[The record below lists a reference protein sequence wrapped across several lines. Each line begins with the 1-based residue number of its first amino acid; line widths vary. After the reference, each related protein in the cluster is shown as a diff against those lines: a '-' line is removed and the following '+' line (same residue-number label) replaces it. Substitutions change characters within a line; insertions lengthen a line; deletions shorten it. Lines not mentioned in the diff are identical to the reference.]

1 MTAGAS
7 LRRKHGEQRV
17 RGVPTGAA
25 GGHLSRCT
33 LAYRFPEEDA
43 KFLAVAVPRVISGT
57 DVSPL
62 FMLLTD

>member
-7 LRRKHGEQRV
+7 LRRKNGEQRV

-33 LAYRFPEEDA
+33 LAY
-43 KFLAVAVPRVISGT
+43 KLADDHVVVKLHTGA
-57 DVSPL
+57 
-62 FMLLTD
+62 LTTPAGQ